1 LKQNNWSQIL
11 LSEVNG
17 SIQTVCFYNNTF
29 INQKIGRV
37 KNELFDGDDILQ
49 TFIPKSNNKM
59 HEEDSFFS
67 SNYSL
72 RELRSQRCYFYKYGW
87 DDVRSS
93 SAGYSL
99 KFAKRIVTKSGD
111 S

>member
-1 LKQNNWSQIL
+1 MI
-11 LSEVNG
+11 
-17 SIQTVCFYNNTF
+17 F
-29 INQKIGRV
+29 
-37 KNELFDGDDILQ
+37 ILQ

-59 HEEDSFFS
+59 HEEDSFFKQ
-67 SNYSL
+67 L
-72 RELRSQRCYFYKYGW
+72 LFKRIKITKVLFFFYKYGW

-111 S
+111 G

>member
-1 LKQNNWSQIL
+1 L

-59 HEEDSFFS
+59 HEEDSFFKQ
-67 SNYSL
+67 L
-72 RELRSQRCYFYKYGW
+72 LFKRIKITKVFLYKYGW

-111 S
+111 G